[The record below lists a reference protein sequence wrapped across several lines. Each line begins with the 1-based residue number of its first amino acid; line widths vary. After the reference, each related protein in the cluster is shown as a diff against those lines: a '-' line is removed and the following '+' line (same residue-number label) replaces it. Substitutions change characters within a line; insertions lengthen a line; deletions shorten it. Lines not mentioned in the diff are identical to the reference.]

1 MNIKLETDAANFC
14 YETGTDSILGSR
26 QYQQDFA
33 YVYMGEKEI
42 LAAVCDGMGGMEGG
56 ERASS
61 TAVFQLAEDFHLFQE
76 NPQQSVPDFFTEE
89 AKRLNQSVR
98 SLKNTSGKSIKAGT
112 TLVAAWFCKN
122 EMYWVSVGDS
132 RIWLVRNGQ
141 IHQVNRD
148 HNYRLSLEYKLQNG
162 EIDRREFERESHT
175 PQAEALISYIG
186 IENLRLIDVN
196 RTPIRLE
203 EGDIVILSSDGV
215 YKSLN
220 DVQVCAMVCD
230 NDIDMNIAAARL
242 NAMALRYGVRGQDNT
257 TSVLIRYFGEPEES
271 EAWEPITERGESQ
284 CDV

>member
-1 MNIKLETDAANFC
+1 MNIELEMEAPNPC
-14 YETGTDSILGSR
+14 YETGADSIMGSR
-26 QYQQDFA
+26 QCQQDFA
-33 YVYMGEKEI
+33 YVYTGEKEI

-61 TAVFQLAEDFHLFQE
+61 TAVFQLAEDFHLFQK
-76 NPQQSVPDFFTEE
+76 NPPQSVPDFFTEE
-89 AKRLNQSVR
+89 AKRLNQAVR
-98 SLKNTSGKSIKAGT
+98 SLKNDSGKSLKAGT

-132 RIWLVRNGQ
+132 RIWLVRDGR

-162 EIDRREFERESHT
+162 EIDRSEFERESRT
-175 PQAEALISYIG
+175 SQAEALISYIG

-196 RTPIRLE
+196 RAPIRLE
-203 EGDIVILSSDGV
+203 AGDIVILSSDGV
-215 YKSLN
+215 YKSLD

-242 NAMALRYGVRGQDNT
+242 NVMALRYGVRGQDNT
-257 TSVLIRYFGEPEES
+257 TSVLIRYLGESEES
-271 EAWEPITERGESQ
+271 GPWEQMTKKEGE
-284 CDV
+284 